1 MLTEPERPMRL
12 FALVAGLFMALTS
25 IAAAQPYATPEELL
39 VAFYEPYFNGN
50 FPENESQF
58 RSAALQALYDNDAEI
73 TPEGEMGAISFDPY
87 IDGQDYD
94 ITDLEIG
101 AAAMAG
107 DYASVDVAFS
117 NFGEPRSL
125 TYELV
130 LEDGGWKIDDVVSTN
145 PDNPYRLSEIFA
157 EAAAMYQ

>member
-1 MLTEPERPMRL
+1 MRL
-12 FALVAGLFMALTS
+12 ITLAVGLFVTTVGPAF
-25 IAAAQPYATPEELL
+25 AQPYESPEALL
-39 VAFYEPYFNGN
+39 EAFYAPYFSGD

-58 RSAALQALYDNDAEI
+58 RSAALQDLYDTDAEL

-94 ITDLEIG
+94 LGELVIGEPAIT
-101 AAAMAG
+101 G
-107 DYASVDVAFS
+107 DAASVEVSFT

-130 LEDGGWKIDDVVSTN
+130 LEDDGWKIDDVVSTS
-145 PDNPYRLSEIFA
+145 PDNPYRLSDIFA
-157 EAAAMYQ
+157 EAAAGY

>member
-1 MLTEPERPMRL
+1 MRL
-12 FALVAGLFMALTS
+12 ATLAAGLVLALTS
-25 IAAAQPYATPEELL
+25 FAAAQSYDTPEALIE
-39 VAFYEPYFNGN
+39 AFYQPYFNGN
-50 FPENESQF
+50 FPENERQF

-94 ITDLEIG
+94 ISEFQI
-101 AAAMAG
+101 AAAGIAG
-107 DYASVDVAFS
+107 DYASIEVTFN
-117 NFGEPRSL
+117 NFGEPRAL

-145 PDNPYRLSEIFA
+145 PDNPYRLTEIFA
-157 EAAAMYQ
+157 EAAAMY